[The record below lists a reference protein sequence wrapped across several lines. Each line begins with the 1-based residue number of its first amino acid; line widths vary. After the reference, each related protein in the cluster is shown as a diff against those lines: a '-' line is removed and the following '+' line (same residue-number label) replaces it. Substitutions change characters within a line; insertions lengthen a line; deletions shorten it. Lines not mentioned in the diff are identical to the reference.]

1 MSRTYRKHACNWRKH
16 NGEIYRTTLHKYIV
30 GKEKHY
36 KVYDFPCHNG
46 SINVFEGGKYYAR
59 FLVPDRDNWGNGVPS
74 GVKSMCH
81 RIDRARCKNAM
92 IRDIDDV
99 YYTSSFD
106 PRDWDLD

>member
-1 MSRTYRKHACNWRKH
+1 MSRTYRKNACYWRKH
-16 NGEIYRTTLHKYIV
+16 GGEIYRTSFQKGVV

-36 KVYDFPCHNG
+36 SIYDYRDH
-46 SINVFEGGKYYAR
+46 SVERDNVFDGGLYYVEI
-59 FLVPDRDNWGNGVPS
+59 LVPDRDNWGNGIPV
-74 GVKSMCH
+74 GVKSMCN

-106 PRDWDLD
+106 PWDWD